1 MSDAEQSPDATRQ
14 QATDESARADSS
26 VAADADQQELDW
38 DAATAGFAKQRDQ
51 RKTVGVEIPGAGV
64 ATFTLRGLRRDER
77 DEVEKQAA
85 SVSQG
90 RGGEV
95 EIDTGAMRRT
105 MLQYGIVSGPD
116 GFNPDREDHLDQ
128 LPPGVQDE
136 LVEIVEEM
144 STLTV
149 AERDGFQTVG

>member
-116 GFNPDREDHLDQ
+116 GFNSDREDHLDQ